1 MSKQLDDL
9 WIKAEASDIE
19 ACILWVADDGTKAA
33 VELAEKAVIELAA
46 KDAALEAAR
55 VIITKLVGYGMMA
68 DKYITLGDTDA
79 LVAALDAIQKAKP

>member
-1 MSKQLDDL
+1 MSAI
-9 WIKAEASDIE
+9 IKALHSLPHGDRICEQQGECTCGRDAIIE
-19 ACILWVADDGTKAA
+19 QVSA
-33 VELAEKAVIELAA
+33 ELAA